1 MQAPPRAPTRAPDAP
16 LPRLSLGVTG
26 HRANH
31 PTMVSG
37 AAAIELALAQILDV
51 VGSAVSDEIG
61 AEGAARTRL
70 HTLLA
75 DGADQ
80 LGAREALRRG
90 WEIVA
95 PLPVRADL
103 YCAINARPAT
113 EADAKA
119 VLAKREPAAAD
130 VALRAAA
137 LRALYESALLF
148 ELRDADAAL
157 EAQFLAALGSGE
169 SAASAAFDASLSARV
184 ALAARIVLEQS
195 DIVLAIWD
203 GAQTTSV
210 GGTGHTVEAALG
222 MGAAVVLI
230 DPAAPRAWRLL
241 RAPEALAHPEATASE
256 AERGQQLKQIVR
268 DALAPRAAQKARRN
282 HVSGEHQGSAALDA
296 VNWRDR
302 SNPLWHAYR
311 RIEALFGGDKSAGP
325 LRNLRQ
331 TYEPPDAFAQGAG
344 APIMQTLRQ
353 APNADLAF
361 ADRVE
366 RLVLPR
372 FAWADAIAA
381 YLSDTYRGG
390 MTINFVLSAAA
401 IIGGIAYLPLLGSE
415 SKWGFALFELV
426 LLSAILFITHL
437 GQKKR
442 WHGRW
447 FETRRAAEYLR
458 HAPILLA
465 LGAARAP
472 GRWPRGADTMWPEW
486 YARHALREVGLPRH
500 AMTNEYLRHCLAA
513 LLDRHV
519 VQQRDYHH
527 AKAQRLTNVHRN
539 LDRLSETLFQLA
551 VASVALFLAFQVGAW
566 FRVVDDHRLKD
577 TARIFTFL
585 GVALPTLGGAIAG
598 VRYFGDFERFAAI
611 SEVAAQKLGAVHE
624 RIEILLRAPDEKLD
638 YASVANLA
646 HAADDIV
653 VGEIEN
659 WQAVFGGKQIT
670 VPV

>member
-1 MQAPPRAPTRAPDAP
+1 M
-16 LPRLSLGVTG
+16 
-26 HRANH
+26 
-31 PTMVSG
+31 
-37 AAAIELALAQILDV
+37 IEQTLTSIFDV
-51 VGSAVSDEIG
+51 IGSAILTEIG
-61 AEGAARTRL
+61 SDGVSRTRL

-80 LGAREALRRG
+80 IAADEALRRG
-90 WEIVA
+90 WEIIA
-95 PLPVRADL
+95 PLPVGAGL
-103 YCAINARPAT
+103 YCAINSRPT
-113 EADAKA
+113 SETDAKS
-119 VLAKREPAAAD
+119 VLSNRQPAD
-130 VALRAAA
+130 SELALRVAT
-137 LRALYESALLF
+137 LRKHYGNSNLF
-148 ELRDADAAL
+148 ELRDADASIEAL
-157 EAQFLAALGSGE
+157 YFTALT
-169 SAASAAFDASLSARV
+169 SADSTARAAFEASMSARV
-184 ALAARIVLEQS
+184 AMAARIVLEQS
-195 DIVLAIWD
+195 DVILAIWD
-203 GAQTTSV
+203 RAQTNFV
-210 GGTGHTVEAALG
+210 GGTGHTVQVALE
-222 MGAAVVLI
+222 MGAAVICV
-230 DPAAPRAWRLL
+230 DPAAPQAWRLL
-241 RAPEALAHPEATASE
+241 RAPETLTHPAPALSE
-256 AERGQQLKQIVR
+256 AERCDQLTRIVR
-268 DALAPRAAQKARRN
+268 DALAPQVSEGIRHSRAK
-282 HVSGEHQGSAALDA
+282 SEHKGAAALDA
-296 VNWRDR
+296 VNWRAR

-311 RIEALFGGDKSAGP
+311 RVEALFGGDGSHAP
-325 LRNLRQ
+325 LRSLRQ
-331 TYEPPDAFAQGAG
+331 TYEPPATFAQRAG
-344 APIMQTLRQ
+344 APILDALRE
-353 APNADLAF
+353 APGADLAF
-361 ADRVE
+361 VDRVAN
-366 RLVLPR
+366 LILPR
-372 FAWADAIAA
+372 FAWADGISA

-390 MTINFVLSAAA
+390 MTINFILSAVA

-458 HAPILLA
+458 HAPLLLA

-486 YARHALREVGLPRH
+486 YARHALREVGLPRQH
-500 AMTNEYLRHCLAA
+500 MTNEHLRYCLGN

-527 AKAQRLTNVHRN
+527 GKARRLTNVHHN

-551 VASVALFLAFQVGAW
+551 VASVALFLAFQIGAW
-566 FRVVDDHRLKD
+566 LQAVDDHTLKD
-577 TARIFTFL
+577 AAKIFTFL
-585 GVALPTLGGAIAG
+585 GVALPTLGGSIAG
-598 VRYFGDFERFAAI
+598 IRYFGDFERFAAI

-653 VGEIEN
+653 VSEIEN

>member
-1 MQAPPRAPTRAPDAP
+1 MTEKNSETIAPDAP
-16 LPRLSLGVTG
+16 RPRLGLGVTG
-26 HRANH
+26 HRSAH
-31 PTMVSG
+31 PMMVHG
-37 AAAIELALAQILDV
+37 AAAIAQTLASIFSTIA
-51 VGSAVSDEIG
+51 SAASTEIG
-61 AEGAARTRL
+61 PEGASRTRL

-80 LGAREALRRG
+80 LAADEALRQG
-90 WEIVA
+90 WEIIA
-95 PLPVRADL
+95 PLPVGADL
-103 YCAINARPAT
+103 YRAIHARPAS
-113 EADAKA
+113 EADARA
-119 VLAKREPAAAD
+119 VLANQAPADAEVAFRE
-130 VALRAAA
+130 AA
-137 LRALYESALLF
+137 LRERYRKCSLF
-148 ELRDADAAL
+148 ELRDADPTIEALYLATLKSEAAN
-157 EAQFLAALGSGE
+157 ER
-169 SAASAAFDASLSARV
+169 AAFEANLSMRV
-184 ALAARIVLEQS
+184 AIAARIVLEQS
-195 DIVLAIWD
+195 DILLAIWD
-203 GAQTTSV
+203 HAQTNFV
-210 GGTGHTVEAALG
+210 GGTGHTIQTALDL
-222 MGAAVVLI
+222 GAAVVLI
-230 DPAAPRAWRLL
+230 DPAAPHAWRVL
-241 RAPEALAHPEATASE
+241 RAPEALTQPAAAPPET
-256 AERGQQLKQIVR
+256 ERRDQLIQIVG
-268 DALAPRAAQKARRN
+268 DALAPRNSQANLHKRAASQHKGA
-282 HVSGEHQGSAALDA
+282 AALDA
-296 VNWRDR
+296 INWRAR

-311 RIEALFGGDKSAGP
+311 RIEALFGGDKHLAP

-331 TYEPPDAFAQGAG
+331 TYEPPAAFAQGAG
-344 APIMQTLRQ
+344 APVMRALRE

-361 ADRVE
+361 ADRVA
-366 RLVLPR
+366 RLILPR
-372 FAWADAIAA
+372 FAWADGISA

-390 MTINFVLSAAA
+390 MTINFMLSAIA

-472 GRWPRGADTMWPEW
+472 GRWPRGAETMWPEW
-486 YARHALREVGLPRH
+486 YARHALREVGLPRQH
-500 AMTNEYLRHCLAA
+500 MTNEYLRHCLGE

-539 LDRLSETLFQLA
+539 LDRLSESLFQLA
-551 VASVALFLAFQVGAW
+551 VASVALFLACQVGAW
-566 FRVVDDHRLKD
+566 LQLVGDHTLKD
-577 TARIFTFL
+577 TAKIFTFL
-585 GVALPTLGGAIAG
+585 GVALPTLGGSIAG
-598 VRYFGDFERFAAI
+598 IRYFGDFERFSAI

-624 RIEILLRAPDEKLD
+624 RIAILLRAPDEKLD
-638 YASVANLA
+638 YASVVNLA

-653 VGEIEN
+653 VSEIEN